1 MELKGLKKEPPK
13 DENLVILGKMM
24 HVASMQPSFASMQS
38 TQRAM
43 CIDAKPIASMQTRP
57 NCTKTREFGIFE
69 QQNPTFS
76 SSSTSQLISPHS
88 NLHNLQNKLTYS
100 FIQLTKLRY
109 PLQTNYIFEVPTFS
123 STKPIKQNHPQC
135 LESREP

>member
-24 HVASMQPSFASMQS
+24 HVASMQPSF
-38 TQRAM
+38 
-43 CIDAKPIASMQTRP
+43 ASMQTRP

-100 FIQLTKLRY
+100 FIQLTKL
-109 PLQTNYIFEVPTFS
+109 
-123 STKPIKQNHPQC
+123 
-135 LESREP
+135 

>member
-24 HVASMQPSFASMQS
+24 HV
-38 TQRAM
+38 
-43 CIDAKPIASMQTRP
+43 ASMQTRP

-88 NLHNLQNKLTYS
+88 NLHNLQNKLTYT
-100 FIQLTKLRY
+100 FIQLAKL
-109 PLQTNYIFEVPTFS
+109 
-123 STKPIKQNHPQC
+123 
-135 LESREP
+135 